1 MTQQMGTVERL
12 TDKGYGFIRT
22 DGERTSVFFHAR
34 GLQQGLRFSEIEEG
48 DQVSFTAT
56 TTDKGQ
62 TAIDVEII
70 GRPLASLP
78 HGAADA
84 DDEDTYDWDQ
94 QTA

>member
-1 MTQQMGTVERL
+1 MTQQQQTGTIERL

-22 DGERTSVFFHAR
+22 DAERTSVFFHAR
-34 GLQQGLRFSEIEEG
+34 GLQQGLRFNEIEEG
-48 DQVSFTAT
+48 DQVCFTSI

-78 HGAADA
+78 GGAADA
-84 DDEDTYDWDQ
+84 DNVYDWGES
-94 QTA
+94 A